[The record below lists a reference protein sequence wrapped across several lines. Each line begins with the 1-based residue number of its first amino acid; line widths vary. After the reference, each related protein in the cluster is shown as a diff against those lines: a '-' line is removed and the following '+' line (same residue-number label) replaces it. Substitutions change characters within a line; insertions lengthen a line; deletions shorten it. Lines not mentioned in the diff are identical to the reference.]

1 MLIVNKNKMMN
12 YQEMNMDQEIMLIQ
26 VNVDMML
33 DQDNQENMIDV

>member
-1 MLIVNKNKMMN
+1 MLIENKYSMVNN
-12 YQEMNMDQEIMLIQ
+12 QEMNMDQEIMLIQ

>member
-1 MLIVNKNKMMN
+1 MVNN
-12 YQEMNMDQEIMLIQ
+12 QEMNMDQEIMLIQ